1 MSATGQGGVTLIAGR
16 NHGELT
22 PVLIAGGGGTLTFN
36 HNVGRRAYQ
45 VIVTSGDVS
54 PPNFEYGSV
63 FESAD
68 GIDVEQPTVNQI
80 VVTNTSRIT
89 APFFIA
95 CRWEENTVELDLVLT
110 NGNAGTSDPRVVI
123 GPD

>member
-22 PVLIAGGGGTLTFN
+22 PVLIAGAGGTLTFN

-45 VIVTSGDVS
+45 VIVSSGD
-54 PPNFEYGSV
+54 PAEYGTV
-63 FESAD
+63 FGPGD
-68 GIDVEQPTVNQI
+68 GIDVAQPTVNQI
-80 VVTNTSRIT
+80 VVTNTSRI
-89 APFFIA
+89 ASLLFIA

-110 NGNAGTSDPRVVI
+110 NGNAGTSDPRIVI
-123 GPD
+123 EPD